1 MAGFVASG
9 GIGSENRGAANIVLD
24 AGAGDNRAAVVF
36 IAYWDNG
43 ASRTFTITAGG
54 VEAGA
59 PVAQVGNA
67 NDGLILAYVI
77 PGIPAGEITVSI
89 TPNQTLSE
97 GFFLVSTWDSVPQA
111 SPVVDSAIIAGNTGP
126 SITIPTMSVGAN
138 EVGVGAL
145 YYYVVGAS
153 NPVASDTAMGTPF
166 TAGISHS
173 THQRGDGTLGW
184 TGLGTG
190 GGSMAVGIVL
200 GHDDGAAEPDPPPT
214 IVSVDDDN
222 TITSAQAGAVIA
234 GANFSSATV
243 EIRQGAVVV
252 EQTVTAQDDDEITFN
267 VVFDLSPDPSLRF
280 GAATL
285 AVIND
290 DEQEDTIGITIEPP
304 SGNLYV
310 DVGTPNSEADNRITA
325 VPDIE
330 SGDQIE
336 ARGEGGGAAPA
347 GLTLNADVTFSF
359 SSGNTPAAFDVRV
372 WDVSDATWGAWATQA
387 IGAAVEGS
395 VTEASAFGATFA
407 PATTQRVTFTSGIE
421 AASALSGQA
430 STAGLMSS
438 GIEAGETFSGRAVAL
453 GAIVEA
459 LEAGDTDAAAQA
471 AVAALSA
478 QVETDAQYAAIAQ
491 AAAAIQAGIAAG
503 EAWASLAATEAG
515 LVAGAELGAS
525 FTGDTQGAQ
534 SAALIAGTEAAGQ
547 FLGAVAAFAL
557 LQSGVS
563 ASDAF
568 AAASSVSASVTSGT
582 ALGASFDPVT
592 GDSTVLV
599 DAMAVQSVFLAAA
612 SAVSGL
618 SAEADFDDAY
628 EAISVALS
636 AIASGV
642 ILGATFFAT
651 STADVSIVGA
661 AASVRAIRRM
671 GASVRVI
678 RPRATIN

>member
-43 ASRTFTITAGG
+43 ATRTFTITAGG

-200 GHDDGAAEPDPPPT
+200 GHDDGAAEPDPPT

-222 TITSAQAGAVIA
+222 TITSDQTDVGIA
-234 GANFSSATV
+234 GSDFDSATV
-243 EIRQGAVVV
+243 EIRQDSV
-252 EQTVTAQDDDEITFN
+252 TVQQSIDSQSATTIQFD
-267 VVFDLSPDPSLRF
+267 VVFDVSPSASLRH
-280 GAATL
+280 GDATL
-285 AVIND
+285 AVING

-304 SGNLYV
+304 SGHLYV
-310 DVGTPNSEADNRITA
+310 DIATPDTEADNRITA

-330 SGDQIE
+330 SGDQIQ
-336 ARGEGGGAAPA
+336 ARGEGGGSVPT
-347 GLTLNADVTFSF
+347 GLTLNDDGTFEF
-359 SSGNTPAAFDVRV
+359 SSGNTPSAFDVRV
-372 WDVSDATWGAWATQA
+372 WDVNDATWGDWATQSVSSAQEGA
-387 IGAAVEGS
+387 IS
-395 VTEASAFGATFA
+395 
-407 PATTQRVTFTSGIE
+407 E
-421 AASALSGQA
+421 AAEFSSSFSAIA
-430 STAGLMSS
+430 VVPAAIVET
-438 GIEAGETFSGRAVAL
+438 IEAGDAMSGRAVAL

-471 AVAALSA
+471 AAAALAA

>member
-24 AGAGDNRAAVVF
+24 AGAGANRAAVVF

-43 ASRTFTITAGG
+43 ATRTFTITAGG
-54 VEAGA
+54 IAAGT

-77 PGIPAGEITVSI
+77 PGIPAGEITVSV
-89 TPNQTLSE
+89 TPSQTLAE

-200 GHDDGAAEPDPPPT
+200 GHDDGAAEPDPPT

-222 TITSAQAGAVIA
+222 TITSDQTDVGIA
-234 GANFSSATV
+234 GSDFDSATV
-243 EIRQGAVVV
+243 EIRQDSV
-252 EQTVTAQDDDEITFN
+252 TVQQSIDSQSATTIQFD
-267 VVFDLSPDPSLRF
+267 VVFDVSPSASLRH
-280 GAATL
+280 GDATL
-285 AVIND
+285 AVING

-304 SGNLYV
+304 SGHLYV
-310 DVGTPNSEADNRITA
+310 DIATPDTEADNRITA

-330 SGDQIE
+330 SGDQIQ
-336 ARGEGGGAAPA
+336 ARGEGGGSVPT
-347 GLTLNADVTFSF
+347 GLTLNDDGTFEF
-359 SSGNTPAAFDVRV
+359 SPGNTPSAFDVRV
-372 WDVSDATWGAWATQA
+372 WDVNDATWGAWATQA

-430 STAGLMSS
+430 STVGLMSS